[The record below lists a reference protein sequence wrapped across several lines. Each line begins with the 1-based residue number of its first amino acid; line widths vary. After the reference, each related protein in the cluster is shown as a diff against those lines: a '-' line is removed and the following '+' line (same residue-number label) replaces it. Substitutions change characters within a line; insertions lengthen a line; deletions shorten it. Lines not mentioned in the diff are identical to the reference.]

1 MRTTLDL
8 PDDLLRQAKIVA
20 VERGCTLRA
29 LFTRALEQ
37 ELKRPASPPVERPE
51 LPFLEVRDDCPA
63 LQLHP
68 EVLESIDADDEAEN
82 ALEVYRRR

>member
-8 PDDLLRQAKIVA
+8 PDDLLRRAKIVA

-29 LFTRALEQ
+29 LFTHALER
-37 ELKRPASPPVERPE
+37 ELKGPAAAPLQRPE

-68 EVLESIDADDEAEN
+68 EEFESIDTEDEAEK